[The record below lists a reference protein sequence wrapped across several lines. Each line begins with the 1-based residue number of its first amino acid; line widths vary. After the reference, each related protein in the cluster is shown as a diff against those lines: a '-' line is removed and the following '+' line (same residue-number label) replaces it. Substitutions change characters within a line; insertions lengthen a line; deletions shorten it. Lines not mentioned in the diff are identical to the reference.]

1 MLIYNFQFGVAL
13 LWNDSM
19 KMAYSISAQ
28 ASASRITKYWSKYKN
43 NVDHDSP
50 EGTTDPLLDDIISQS
65 RWNF

>member
-1 MLIYNFQFGVAL
+1 MFIYNFQFGEAL

-28 ASASRITKYWSKYKN
+28 ASTSRITKCWSKYKD